1 MFRAVASAAL
11 VIVTPPIC
19 FSFPLSLCWWSSSS
33 FFTSVFAGIGQSIQL
48 SDINAGGLRNAI
60 PREARANFSVANAD
74 AYLKV
79 AEALKADILNEF
91 KSVEKDL
98 TITISKAQTNGS
110 GISTADSESFIKGL
124 KAAHNGVYRMSP
136 EVEGLVESSNNI
148 AKVELKEGKLRVLNL
163 SRSSVDS
170 TKMAVADQLRASF
183 ELAGLDVVFTGS
195 YPGWQ
200 PDPNSEIVSV
210 LERIY
215 TQKFGEQPRVV
226 ACHAGLECGI
236 IGANYPEMEMVSFG
250 PHITGAHSP
259 EEKVNITSVQKFWGY
274 LQDILKEIPTK

>member
-1 MFRAVASAAL
+1 M
-11 VIVTPPIC
+11 
-19 FSFPLSLCWWSSSS
+19 
-33 FFTSVFAGIGQSIQL
+33 
-48 SDINAGGLRNAI
+48 
-60 PREARANFSVANAD
+60 
-74 AYLKV
+74 
-79 AEALKADILNEF
+79 
-91 KSVEKDL
+91 
-98 TITISKAQTNGS
+98 
-110 GISTADSESFIKGL
+110 
-124 KAAHNGVYRMSP
+124 
-136 EVEGLVESSNNI
+136 ESSNNI

-183 ELAGLDVVFTGS
+183 ELAGLDVAFTGS

-236 IGANYPEMEMVSFG
+236 IGANYPENGNGIFRSSHYWCLTRG
-250 PHITGAHSP
+250 
-259 EEKVNITSVQKFWGY
+259 KVNITSVQKFWGY

>member
-1 MFRAVASAAL
+1 
-11 VIVTPPIC
+11 
-19 FSFPLSLCWWSSSS
+19 
-33 FFTSVFAGIGQSIQL
+33 
-48 SDINAGGLRNAI
+48 
-60 PREARANFSVANAD
+60 
-74 AYLKV
+74 
-79 AEALKADILNEF
+79 
-91 KSVEKDL
+91 
-98 TITISKAQTNGS
+98 
-110 GISTADSESFIKGL
+110 
-124 KAAHNGVYRMSP
+124 MSP

-183 ELAGLDVVFTGS
+183 ELAGLDVAFTGS